1 MIQDLLKS
9 LRSGAPLSED
19 SCISI
24 FNDLLDGKVTP
35 AQTGAFLMALSQRG
49 ERVDEIVAAARVL
62 RDRAITILSPDGSV
76 DCCGT
81 GGDQSGSLNISTA
94 VAFIVAAC
102 GVPVAKHGNRAASSK
117 SGAAD
122 ALESLGVNLDLPA
135 NKCQQALNELGFC
148 FLMAPSFHASLKPL
162 AALRK
167 ELGFRTIF
175 NLLGPLANPA
185 GTRIQLLG
193 VFDKHWVR
201 PMAEALRDLGST
213 SALVVH
219 GSDGL
224 DEITLCGE
232 THCARLQNG
241 KIEDFVLTPEN
252 FGLPHIKSEDIAG
265 HDADYNA
272 KALLKL
278 LQGER
283 SAYRNIVLANAAAT
297 LHLAGKAVDL
307 KEGVALAAKAI
318 DTGRALKLLEDYI
331 SFTKHHA

>member
-1 MIQDLLKS
+1 MIQDLLQS
-9 LRSGAPLSED
+9 LRSGAKLSED
-19 SCISI
+19 SCITV

-35 AQTGAFLMALSQRG
+35 AQTGAFLMSLSQRG
-49 ERVDEIVAAARVL
+49 ESVDEIVAAARVL
-62 RDRAITILSPDGSV
+62 RDRAITILSPDGAV

-81 GGDQSGSLNISTA
+81 GGDHSGSLNISTA
-94 VAFIVAAC
+94 VSFIVAAC

-122 ALESLGVNLDLPA
+122 ALESLGVNLDLPS
-135 NKCQQALNELGFC
+135 NKCQQALDQLGFC
-148 FLMAPSFHASLKPL
+148 FLMAPSFHSSLKPL

-201 PMAEALRDLGST
+201 PMAEALRELGST

-232 THCARLQNG
+232 THCARLKDG
-241 KIEDFVLTPEN
+241 KIEEFVLTPEN
-252 FGLPHIKSEDIAG
+252 FGLPRIKAEDIAG

-272 KALLKL
+272 KALLRL

-283 SAYRNIVLANAAAT
+283 TAYRNIVLANAAAT
-297 LHLAGKAVDL
+297 LHLAGKTADL
-307 KEGVALAAKAI
+307 KEGVALGAKAI
-318 DTGRALKLLEDYI
+318 DTGLALKLLEDYI